1 MELPVEVENL
11 FILLLKIRKQA
22 QSGVA
27 YAMPQITKLRFHLI
41 TILAPP
47 EMES

>member
-11 FILLLKIRKQA
+11 FILPLKIRKQA
-22 QSGVA
+22 QNGVA
-27 YAMPQITKLRFHLI
+27 YAKPQISKLQFNLI
-41 TILAPP
+41 PISALP